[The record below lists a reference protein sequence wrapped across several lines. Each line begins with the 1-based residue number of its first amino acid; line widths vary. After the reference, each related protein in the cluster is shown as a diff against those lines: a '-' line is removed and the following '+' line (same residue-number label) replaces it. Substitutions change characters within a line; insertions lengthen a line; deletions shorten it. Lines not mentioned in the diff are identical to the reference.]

1 MSFLSSWWSAQ
12 PSEEKKDA
20 GSEPA
25 AEGSDPAA
33 ATESSKW
40 MVGLESGAMSVMKK
54 VKGYASS
61 LGETAQ
67 VTMKK
72 VSESTLIGDFQ
83 REQEKFE
90 KEQRRQKD
98 SAIPP
103 WVGYNEEEKIKA
115 DILQLSADSRNV
127 LREPP
132 PGVQFQFDFTKSFP
146 TAMAILKEDPR
157 LQKLRFELVPKK
169 ISEQNFW
176 CNYFYRVF
184 LIKQSSQLATLSA
197 ADAKITLQERPT
209 EDEKSAVEGTDSD
222 TKSSQAPHSES
233 FTAEPYTQS
242 HPEEFA
248 SDAFHQGDEIINRES
263 LKTELGQLGVA
274 SAPKDPVSDPST
286 WEDDLQTELK
296 DLDLEGG
303 ELPENTETWEAE
315 LEQMLDMHSD
325 VARS

>member
-1 MSFLSSWWSAQ
+1 MSGF
-12 PSEEKKDA
+12 
-20 GSEPA
+20 
-25 AEGSDPAA
+25 
-33 ATESSKW
+33 
-40 MVGLESGAMSVMKK
+40 ESGAFSVMNT

-61 LGETAQ
+61 LGESAQ
-67 VTMKK
+67 VTIKK

-90 KEQRRQKD
+90 REQRRQKD

-103 WVGYNEEEKIKA
+103 WVGYNEEEKMKS

-132 PGVQFQFDFTKSFP
+132 PGVQFQFEFTKSFP
-146 TAMAILKEDPR
+146 IAMAILKEDPR

-197 ADAKITLQERPT
+197 AGGKITLQEHPM
-209 EDEKSAVEGTDSD
+209 EEEKPATEGTDSAR
-222 TKSSQAPHSES
+222 TPAEAPRHES
-233 FTAEPYTQS
+233 FTADPYTQS

-263 LKTELGQLGVA
+263 LKTELGQLGVTGT
-274 SAPKDPVSDPST
+274 SHEPVLDPST
-286 WEDDLQTELK
+286 WEDDLQAELK
-296 DLDLEGG
+296 DLDLQNVEGG
-303 ELPENTETWEAE
+303 ELPEDKEAWEAE

-325 VARS
+325 VDVRK